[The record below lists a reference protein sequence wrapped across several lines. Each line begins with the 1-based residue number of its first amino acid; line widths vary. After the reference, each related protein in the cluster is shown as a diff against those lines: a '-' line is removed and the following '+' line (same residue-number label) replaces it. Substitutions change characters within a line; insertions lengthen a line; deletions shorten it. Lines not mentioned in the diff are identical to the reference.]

1 MTFVQVAF
9 YEMLKLLLDS
19 AVIQVRLM
27 TFRQNILSVADKEK
41 KNNVHDICNMY
52 VTVAPR
58 AMRTYCDISALV
70 ALLKRVM
77 GERATRAIRSRH
89 SFCKERQE

>member
-70 ALLKRVM
+70 GSL
-77 GERATRAIRSRH
+77 
-89 SFCKERQE
+89 F

>member
-1 MTFVQVAF
+1 
-9 YEMLKLLLDS
+9 
-19 AVIQVRLM
+19 
-27 TFRQNILSVADKEK
+27 
-41 KNNVHDICNMY
+41 MY